1 MPDETSRRMSTEEA
15 WNTLLMRYNII
26 QEVRQN
32 GIFNITSA
40 QINEYKEARL
50 MAKWDSSESL
60 PNALKSNKLNILPD
74 SRSSYVISDFILY
87 KEFPELTEKVEQMTQ
102 VQLEN
107 YETINI
113 NNITSETSAINI
125 LVLSGIL
132 DDFLEA
138 SDTVATFN
146 GRMGTGC
153 FNFEVDSYSN
163 IKRRISVN
171 NAQCEIDGGFEN
183 STEVIIL
190 EAKNVL
196 HKDFHIR
203 QLYYPYR
210 LWSAKVRK
218 PIRLIFSVYSNMI
231 YRLFEYKF
239 NHLEDYSSIELVRT
253 KNYSLQDIH
262 ISLEDLIEVRLNTIV
277 TKSDNISE
285 SSTPFIQADS
295 VSRLISLLENMENNP
310 MTAEQIIVLMNFV
323 ERQYNYYVNAGI
335 YLGIFER
342 KIENRTIVLSDIG
355 ILLCSMTYKERQ
367 LKLVSLILEH
377 QIFSY
382 FFDYIINND
391 GNLPTKEYVCEKMR
405 ELNVCGTNTS
415 TIERRSSSVISW
427 LKWIFNL
434 PNIAE

>member
-1 MPDETSRRMSTEEA
+1 MPDETSRRMSIEEA
-15 WNTLLMRYNII
+15 WTKLLMRYNII

-40 QINEYKEARL
+40 QINDYKEARL

-102 VQLEN
+102 VQLGN
-107 YETINI
+107 YETIDI

-183 STEVIIL
+183 STEVVIL

-210 LWSAKVRK
+210 LWSAKVSK

-239 NHLEDYSSIELVRT
+239 NSIEDYSSIELVRT

-277 TKSDNISE
+277 TKSDNINE
-285 SSTPFIQADS
+285 STTPFIQADS
-295 VSRLISLLENMENNP
+295 VNRLISLLENMENNP
-310 MTAEQIIVLMNFV
+310 MTAEQIIVLMDFV

-342 KIENRTIVLSDIG
+342 KIENKTIVLSNIG

-367 LKLVSLILEH
+367 LKLVSLMLEH

-391 GNLPTKEYVCEKMR
+391 GNLPTKECVCKKMR
-405 ELNVCGTNTS
+405 ELNVCGTNVS